1 MTISPPTGA
10 PLSVSRYLGIPLL
23 AAISLAIS
31 LALLPMEPA
40 GANGAQ
46 AETGVTAVADAS

>member
-1 MTISPPTGA
+1 MTISPPTVA
-10 PLSVSRYLGIPLL
+10 PLSVLRYLGIPLL

-46 AETGVTAVADAS
+46 AETGVAAADEAS